1 MQNKFIQEQIRAVK
15 LYVAIETKL
24 APNCKSNLSNIIAG
38 VQILHVKDARFAA
51 WKITKKTL
59 TPVDAF
65 LCEKW
70 RQSDTAVKSD
80 LRDLIIIKHALC
92 R

>member
-1 MQNKFIQEQIRAVK
+1 MKLRAKSMQNKFIQEQIRAVK

-51 WKITKKTL
+51 
-59 TPVDAF
+59 
-65 LCEKW
+65 
-70 RQSDTAVKSD
+70 
-80 LRDLIIIKHALC
+80 
-92 R
+92 